1 MTWDIACTYWRR
13 TTLEK
18 KLQSRVTEEAK
29 SAFIV
34 LSIDTSNPKH
44 PAARKKCQ
52 NSPLVFP
59 HQ

>member
-29 SAFIV
+29 STVIIP
-34 LSIDTSNPKH
+34 SIYTSDPKH
-44 PAARKKCQ
+44 PRKGNIKMI
-52 NSPLVFP
+52 SL
-59 HQ
+59 